1 MLEDKILIGKMPE
14 KFEQV
19 LRFISEARGVDLCSY
34 RPRFTYRHLR
44 SRMIETKSADCGE
57 YINYLKDNPEE
68 IDNFLGELSINV
80 THFFRDAEVFKEFQ
94 SGALAALIDYK
105 RKNKLN
111 LIRLWSAGC
120 ASGQEP
126 YSLAIM
132 MKESLSGNDEFTV
145 KVWATDVDAKT
156 LERAR
161 AGEYDAKD
169 LRETDKKI
177 LDKYFQPSYNG
188 KYLVADE
195 IKEMVRFEK
204 RNLISEP
211 GLKFIDIIFCRNVM
225 IYFTRDQQEALFN
238 KFHQSLNSGGYLVI
252 AKVESIWNKE
262 LFTCLDARNKI
273 YKKTN

>member
-1 MLEDKILIGKMPE
+1 MIGKMPE
-14 KFEQV
+14 QFEEV
-19 LRFISEARGVDLCSY
+19 LRFINAARGIDLCSY
-34 RPRFTYRHLR
+34 RQRFTYRHLR
-44 SRMIETKSADCGE
+44 SRMIDTKVSSCGE
-57 YINYLKDNPEE
+57 YIDYLKVNPEE

-80 THFFRDAEVFKEFQ
+80 THFFRDAEVFKSFRE
-94 SGALAALIDYK
+94 GALAALIDFK

-132 MKESLSGNDEFTV
+132 MKEALWGSNDLTV
-145 KVWATDVDAKT
+145 KVWATDVDAQT
-156 LERAR
+156 LERAG

-188 KYLVADE
+188 KYSVDVV
-195 IKEMVRFEK
+195 IQEMVRFEK
-204 RNLISEP
+204 RNLVSEP

-225 IYFTRDQQEALFN
+225 IYFTREQQEALFN
-238 KFHQSLNSGGYLVI
+238 KFHQSLNSGGYLVV
-252 AKVESIWNKE
+252 AKVESVWNKG
-262 LFTCLDARNKI
+262 LFTCLDSNNKI
-273 YKKTN
+273 YKKTS